1 MCPMF
6 NALCVQC
13 SMFNV
18 QCPIKFIKS
27 LTSVTPHTES
37 GQKEEMRLFQH
48 FLFLVLPL
56 LSIIQIWMIIKE
68 IINYV
73 KRNVVASEHNCCEEF
88 CTWMKLGA
96 GYKEERIGGGV
107 SAIYSYCLIQRR
119 PARPSQGFFLKDWKL
134 LLLQLF
140 WEREN
145 LVTKKSKHS
154 MQNLVRKQ
162 KTVGKSTSIHR
173 STVPG
178 HSGPGHK
185 RPGASGILFGN
196 QSQDPRI

>member
-1 MCPMF
+1 MS
-6 NALCVQC
+6 NARCVQC
-13 SMFNV
+13 
-18 QCPIKFIKS
+18 PIKS

-37 GQKEEMRLFQH
+37 GQKRNEAFSTFSLFG
-48 FLFLVLPL
+48 FA
-56 LSIIQIWMIIKE
+56 SIINKPNLNDIKE

-73 KRNVVASEHNCCEEF
+73 KRNVVASEHNCCEAF

-107 SAIYSYCLIQRR
+107 TAIYSYCSIQRR

-178 HSGPGHK
+178 QRSRAYIWDLG
-185 RPGASGILFGN
+185 RVVSYLVIN
-196 QSQDPRI
+196 PRI